1 LNALHAGSR
10 VCVAFL
16 DIHIN
21 YNFSDKTGGRFFHM
35 MGWWWSV
42 ILGFIIAL
50 STMSTVGRYIS
61 LFFMASGFVGKA
73 LIWRVGG
80 FTENFSWI
88 SQKVL
93 L

>member
-1 LNALHAGSR
+1 MLVREFALPSSTFTLITI
-10 VCVAFL
+10 FL
-16 DIHIN
+16 V
-21 YNFSDKTGGRFFHM
+21 DKTGGRFFHM

-50 STMSTVGRYIS
+50 STMSTAGRYIS

-73 LIWRVGG
+73 LIRRVGV
-80 FTENFSWI
+80 FTEIFSWI

>member
-1 LNALHAGSR
+1 MLVREFALPSSTFILITI
-10 VCVAFL
+10 FL
-16 DIHIN
+16 V
-21 YNFSDKTGGRFFHM
+21 DKTGGRFFHM

-50 STMSTVGRYIS
+50 STMSTAGRYIS

-73 LIWRVGG
+73 LIRRVGG
-80 FTENFSWI
+80 FTEIFSWI